1 MADEPSAAELSPDE
15 AYRSIGRYVYEF
27 SQLVA
32 YMRAM
37 MTRYLDT
44 RPQAVAELAFAQS
57 APAQIATAFFAMC
70 RAVTRLDAAEEQTAS
85 RISGRVGEAIEMR
98 ENVAHGDWWVGAS
111 VLGAEAVERSA
122 RDLDARSAALIAL
135 TNLVAEFG
143 ALCLHQVPYD
153 RGEHRLSEYIVM
165 RAGEAVRE
173 GPKAIASP
181 RVFYAPSS
189 PTQVADAPAAV
200 SLQPPSVAALRQQ
213 PAEAT
218 PREPEP
224 EIVVE
229 PVIPAAPAMAAPEP
243 VPEPMPAAGRG
254 AIREPVGAPEPAGAP
269 GIDGR
274 QSGEA
279 TRRGA
284 RRRLSAPPWLG
295 AALARARPRARPDHP
310 SAQAVPGDS
319 SLPRWLT
326 HQRLRRGM
334 LALAAVTAALL
345 GVAAYS
351 GGVFNSLE
359 QNTIATRFS
368 IRGTQSPPS
377 DIVIVAIDG
386 ASVDGTLPLWPF
398 PRRYEANVINRIYS
412 GGAKAIGIDIQFTT
426 ATDPTDDDDLI
437 NAVARA
443 HGVVMSTGSV
453 RSNGFTNVF
462 GYSAPQLLRQFGAYA
477 ANAYVPVDP
486 DALLTSVAYSKDHVP
501 TFAVQLAERV
511 TRHHVPLSEFPGGSA
526 LVDYAGP
533 PGTFQAK
540 SFVNVCSI
548 AGCAAKVP
556 PSYFRGKIVLIGVTA
571 NQIHDQHA
579 TPVSPLM
586 SGVEYWANALWS
598 ILRGNPL
605 RDASGTLNLI
615 IVVLMALVMPLA
627 VLWLRPGLGL
637 VAAALAIALA
647 YVVAAQLAFNA
658 NTVLSVVYP
667 LVALTLGT
675 VEATAADLWAE
686 RRSRRKLEVYKV
698 AYERLPSTAS
708 AAFFIS
714 YRRDQSSWP
723 ARILRDELVRRF
735 GEDQVFKDNDS
746 IDAGQE
752 WPDRLEVAI
761 RNASVVLVLIG
772 PAWADARD
780 NAGGRRLE
788 NPEDWVRLEVEA
800 ALAHEGAAVVPVLV
814 DGASMPAADVL
825 PDSLRPLTSHQAF
838 ALSVERWNADL
849 EALVA
854 SIQSGRIRD
863 FLAKERAASASQGG
877 S

>member
-1 MADEPSAAELSPDE
+1 M
-15 AYRSIGRYVYEF
+15 
-27 SQLVA
+27 
-32 YMRAM
+32 
-37 MTRYLDT
+37 
-44 RPQAVAELAFAQS
+44 
-57 APAQIATAFFAMC
+57 
-70 RAVTRLDAAEEQTAS
+70 
-85 RISGRVGEAIEMR
+85 
-98 ENVAHGDWWVGAS
+98 
-111 VLGAEAVERSA
+111 LG
-122 RDLDARSAALIAL
+122 
-135 TNLVAEFG
+135 
-143 ALCLHQVPYD
+143 
-153 RGEHRLSEYIVM
+153 
-165 RAGEAVRE
+165 
-173 GPKAIASP
+173 
-181 RVFYAPSS
+181 
-189 PTQVADAPAAV
+189 
-200 SLQPPSVAALRQQ
+200 
-213 PAEAT
+213 
-218 PREPEP
+218 
-224 EIVVE
+224 
-229 PVIPAAPAMAAPEP
+229 
-243 VPEPMPAAGRG
+243 
-254 AIREPVGAPEPAGAP
+254 
-269 GIDGR
+269 
-274 QSGEA
+274 
-279 TRRGA
+279 
-284 RRRLSAPPWLG
+284 
-295 AALARARPRARPDHP
+295 
-310 SAQAVPGDS
+310 
-319 SLPRWLT
+319 
-326 HQRLRRGM
+326 
-334 LALAAVTAALL
+334 LAAITAALL
-345 GVAAYS
+345 GVATYAGS
-351 GGVFNSLE
+351 VFGSLE

-368 IRGTQSPPS
+368 IRGTQRPPS

-386 ASVDGTLPLWPF
+386 PSVDSTLPLWPF
-398 PRRYEANVINRIYS
+398 PRKYEANVITRIHS

-437 NAVARA
+437 NAVAGA
-443 HGVVMSTGSV
+443 HGVVMSTGNV
-453 RSNGFTNVF
+453 GKNGFTNVF

-486 DALLTSVAYSKDHVP
+486 AALLTSVAYSKNHVP

-511 TRHHVPLSEFPGGSA
+511 THRRVPASEFPGGSA

-533 PGTFQAK
+533 PGAFQAK

-571 NQIHDQHA
+571 TQIHDQHA
-579 TPVSPLM
+579 TPVGPLM

-605 RDASGTLNLI
+605 RDASGTLNVI

-627 VLWLRPGLGL
+627 VLWLRPGLVL
-637 VAAALAIALA
+637 VAVALAIAFVYL
-647 YVVAAQLAFNA
+647 VAAQLAFNA

-686 RRSRRKLEVYKV
+686 RRSRRRLEVYKV

-752 WPDRLEVAI
+752 WPERLDVAI
-761 RNASVVLVLIG
+761 KNASVVLVLIG
-772 PAWADARD
+772 PAWADARGND
-780 NAGGRRLE
+780 GERRLE

-800 ALAHEGAAVVPVLV
+800 ALAHDGAAVVPVLV

-849 EALVA
+849 EALIE